1 MSLGPFNSA
10 RASIKVTREA
20 YVAAM
25 PSRGVDKD
33 LRTLDEG
40 ISGLE
45 GAVRGL
51 KEDFKGMEEDL
62 KGANE
67 AFKGLDADVETLL
80 ESSKKQH
87 RMHND
92 LKLDTFET
100 IDHVEHDVKQNRLH
114 HDKQFE
120 ALREVIGQQDAE
132 SNKLWQAIRNLQQEA
147 KESQKREKKLAETVM
162 AHDKKLADT
171 VMAHEKKLEDTVMAH
186 RIALDKQHRLLQK

>member
-33 LRTLDEG
+33 LRTRDEG

-67 AFKGLDADVETLL
+67 AFKGLDADVETLF
-80 ESSKKQH
+80 ESAKTQH
-87 RMHND
+87 RMNDD

-100 IDHVEHDVKQNRLH
+100 IDGVKHDARENRRH

-120 ALREVIGQQDAE
+120 ALREVIKRQDAE
-132 SNKLWQAIRNLQQEA
+132 SNKLWQAIKTLQQEA
-147 KESQKREKKLAETVM
+147 KESQKREKR
-162 AHDKKLADT
+162 LADT
-171 VMAHEKKLEDTVMAH
+171 VMAYEKKLEDIAMAH
-186 RIALDKQHRLLQK
+186 RIDLDEQHSLLKK